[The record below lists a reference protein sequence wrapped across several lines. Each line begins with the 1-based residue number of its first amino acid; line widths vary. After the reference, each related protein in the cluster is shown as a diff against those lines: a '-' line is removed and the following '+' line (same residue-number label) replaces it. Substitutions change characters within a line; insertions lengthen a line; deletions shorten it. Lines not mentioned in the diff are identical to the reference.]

1 MMPPIFTKK
10 RRWPPS
16 KPVQYVLSGIAAATA
31 VALLIVWLT
40 LGFGGS
46 DDSTNV
52 SDHADNHSVSLPG
65 TSYCLIILKDA
76 GYERFALVETIPER
90 EAITAVGISPSTEVD
105 GYTLAAILQKQ
116 GPAGAVKAV
125 AKLTQLPVQ
134 HYISFSVATA
144 EELFTKLGE
153 NLNFTLDENASYT
166 DDNGAT
172 VNLEAG
178 QLRLTPKH
186 ITALLQHQDWLNPA
200 RYDTMVAA
208 LTAATLNQHLKEGRA
223 LKGYFELI
231 TNTATTD
238 LRIDHFN
245 AYIAGLEHLAAAN
258 DGNLARFSNY
268 H

>member
-1 MMPPIFTKK
+1 MPPIFTKK

-40 LGFGGS
+40 IGFGEGQRS
-46 DDSTNV
+46 TNASDNTDDS
-52 SDHADNHSVSLPG
+52 SVSLPG

-90 EAITAVGISPSTEVD
+90 EAITAVGISPSIKVD
-105 GYTLAAILQKQ
+105 GHTLATILQKQ
-116 GPAGAVKAV
+116 GPAGAIKAV

-134 HYISFSVATA
+134 HYISFTIAAA
-144 EELFTKLGE
+144 EEFFTKLGE
-153 NLNFTLDENASYT
+153 NLDFTLGEKVSYT
-166 DDNGAT
+166 DNNGAK
-172 VNLEAG
+172 VHLEAG

-200 RYDTMVAA
+200 RYDTIVAA
-208 LTAATLNQHLKEGRA
+208 LTVATINQHLTEGHS

-231 TNTATTD
+231 TNTAATD

-245 AYIAGLEHLAAAN
+245 VYLTGLEHLAAAN